1 MSDDGTIDRS
11 IQDDFDH
18 SQATVVFVIGLLSV
32 VMCQILGPVALLMG
46 NKYRAACA
54 EVGVEPDGLGTAGW
68 VLGIVGTVL
77 LCITLGI
84 LLLYFGFICVYM
96 IFVVFFVA
104 GMAAL

>member
-54 EVGVEPDGLGTAGW
+54 EVGEEP
-68 VLGIVGTVL
+68 VL

-84 LLLYFGFICVYM
+84 LLLYFGFFCVYM